1 MTDLAAHLDALV
13 AAGMPRAW
21 DDLSALVACR
31 SVYDPAVE
39 PVSECLRAADLTAE
53 LLREVGL
60 DVIEVAA
67 PDGAQCVVGTAPGPA
82 GAPTVLLYAHH
93 DVQPA
98 GAASAWTSA
107 PFELT
112 VRGERWYGRGSADC
126 KGNLVAHLVAL
137 RALREALGHWPV
149 SIRVVVEGSEEQ
161 NGPGMVELVALRP
174 ELVAA
179 DVVVIADSGNIAVGV
194 PTVTTTLRGTGSVV
208 VTVRTMAGQVHSG
221 MYGGAAPDALHALLV
236 ALTSLRDASGRTTV
250 DGLPDGPQWTGA
262 PYPQERLR
270 EDAEVLDGVEV
281 LGVDDDGS
289 VADAVWSA
297 PSVTVIAIDCQRV
310 DGAIGAIAHE
320 ARAVVGLRVP
330 PEMDAVGA
338 QAALMAHLRSHVPWG
353 AQVEVAAMSA
363 TQPFRART
371 DGPAWAALERAL
383 ERAYG
388 APVQRIGEGGSIP
401 LTTAIAEAHPRA
413 EIVMLGVEEP
423 QCRIHAPD
431 ESVHPEE
438 IRRTALA
445 EALLIADLGGRS

>member
-1 MTDLAAHLDALV
+1 MTALTDHLHDLV
-13 AAGMPRAW
+13 AGAMPRAW

-39 PVSECLRAADLTAE
+39 PVSECHRAADLTAALLAE
-53 LLREVGL
+53 LGLEVEQ
-60 DVIEVAA
+60 IPA
-67 PDGAQCVVGTAPGPA
+67 PDGARCVVGTAAGPT

-98 GAASAWTSA
+98 GEASAWSSD
-107 PFELT
+107 PFHLT
-112 VRGERWYGRGSADC
+112 VRGERWYGRGAADC
-126 KGNLVAHLVAL
+126 KGNLVAHLLAL

-174 ELVAA
+174 DLVAA
-179 DVVVIADSGNIAVGV
+179 DVVLIADSGNIAVGV
-194 PTVTTTLRGTGSVV
+194 PTVTTTLRGTGSVL

-236 ALTSLRDASGRTTV
+236 GLTSLRDAAGRTTI
-250 DGLPDGPQWTGA
+250 DGLPEGPPWSGA
-262 PYPQERLR
+262 PYPHGRLR

-281 LGVDDDGS
+281 LGVDAGGS
-289 VADAVWSA
+289 VADALWAA
-297 PSVTVIAIDCQRV
+297 PSVTVIAIDGQRV
-310 DGAIGAIAHE
+310 DGAIAAIAHE

-330 PEMDAVGA
+330 PGMDAFGA
-338 QAALMAHLRSHVPWG
+338 QAALMAHLRGHIPWG
-353 AQVEVAAMSA
+353 AQVEVTALSA

-388 APVQRIGEGGSIP
+388 APVERIGEGGSIP
-401 LTTAIAEAHPRA
+401 LTTAIAQAHPAA
-413 EIVMLGVEEP
+413 EIIMLGVEEP
-423 QCRIHAPD
+423 QSRIHAPD

-445 EALLIADLGGRS
+445 EALLLADLGGRS